1 MNSTTLR
8 QLPQNNG
15 QLHGGIIALILL
27 GCIVFVVLV
36 GLFLAVVY
44 LRKSKCEKYTLKW
57 EKKCEESF
65 GSFEMLDREMNKLPF
80 GRRTRNAQKA
90 NTNLIE
96 NPELESVV

>member
-1 MNSTTLR
+1 M
-8 QLPQNNG
+8 
-15 QLHGGIIALILL
+15 
-27 GCIVFVVLV
+27 FVVLV